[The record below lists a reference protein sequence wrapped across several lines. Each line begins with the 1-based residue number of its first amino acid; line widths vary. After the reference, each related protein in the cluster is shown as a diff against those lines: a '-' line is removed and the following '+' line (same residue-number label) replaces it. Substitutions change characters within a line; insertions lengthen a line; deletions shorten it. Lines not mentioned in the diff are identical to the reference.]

1 MTYKNRFAL
10 KRFTLKCAMLIIFA
24 TLQWHW
30 GFVRALALLSGF
42 SALIAG
48 GFAVFSQEGL
58 REPCFTYWD
67 EACAFLFINTASVII
82 LLVD

>member
-10 KRFTLKCAMLIIFA
+10 KRFSLKCAMLIIFA

-30 GFVRALALLSGF
+30 GFVRALALLSGL
-42 SALIAG
+42 STLIAAA
-48 GFAVFSQEGL
+48 FAVFSQEDL
-58 REPCFTYWD
+58 RDPRFTYWD
-67 EACAFLFINTASVII
+67 EAGAFLFINTASVII